1 MSERR
6 KTHVPPL
13 NAFGRNQRI
22 IKSGEFTQLLRKGS
36 CAADGVLVLFTMPAD
51 DCSVTRLGVTIPR
64 RVGNAVTRNRWKRL
78 IRESFRTQQDAIP
91 SGYDYLVRPK
101 KGAQPTWEAIQRS
114 VPRLANKAVKRLGE

>member
-6 KTHVPPL
+6 NTHVPPL

-22 IKSGEFTQLLRKGS
+22 IKSGEFTKLLRKGS
-36 CAADGVLVLFTMPAD
+36 CAADGVLVLFAIAAAD
-51 DCSVTRLGVTIPR
+51 SSVTRLGVTIPK

-78 IRESFRTQQDAIP
+78 IRESFRTQQDAIA

-101 KGAQPTWEAIQRS
+101 KGAEPTWEAIQRS
-114 VPRLANKAVKRLGE
+114 VPRLAKKAVKRLGE